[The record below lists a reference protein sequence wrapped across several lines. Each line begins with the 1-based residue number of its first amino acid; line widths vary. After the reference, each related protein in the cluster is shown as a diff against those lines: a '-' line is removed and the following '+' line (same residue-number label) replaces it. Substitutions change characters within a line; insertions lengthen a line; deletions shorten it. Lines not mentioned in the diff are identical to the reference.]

1 MSAKRSRCSPT
12 EALELLMRGGL
23 SAPAAAKRLTDAIHD
38 PDICRLWCD
47 CKLVKPHFA
56 VRLMVEPR
64 YDEDEGRWMARIV
77 SAVGEAWEK
86 PDKPVY
92 KWGTK
97 DELEAA
103 PYDWKLDV
111 DEVKALLSQP
121 ELERP
126 WPTLS
131 GSVNWT
137 PPAILAPKREAEPRN
152 LKRRKRRRK
161 PKPSESEK
169 AKPPEPP
176 PQPPTTTSDHGI
188 EDKPRRNEPR
198 EYEEI
203 RQFAARKWPGGY
215 EHIATRD
222 IIAAA
227 NSDEEFKKKVF
238 PFPSRYQLERALGRR
253 KK

>member
-1 MSAKRSRCSPT
+1 VSAKSERCSPT

-111 DEVKALLSQP
+111 DEVKALRPQP

-126 WPTLS
+126 WPTVS

-137 PPAILAPKREAEPRN
+137 PPAILAPAT
-152 LKRRKRRRK
+152 
-161 PKPSESEK
+161 
-169 AKPPEPP
+169 PPEPD
-176 PQPPTTTSDHGI
+176 PTPEPSSPEIDRI
-188 EDKPRRNEPR
+188 LEDLPRRPVGRPLKHDWQAIHAEIARRCIDPKTGRVKVPKSDRKLTQDMLKWCQDNNKEEPA
-198 EYEEI
+198 ESEM
-203 RQFAARKWPGGY
+203 
-215 EHIATRD
+215 RD
-222 IIAAA
+222 A
-227 NSDEEFKKKVF
+227 V
-238 PFPSRYQLERALGRR
+238 RAVSTALRPLQ
-253 KK
+253 K

>member
-111 DEVKALLSQP
+111 DEVKALRPQP

-126 WPTLS
+126 WPTVS

-137 PPAILAPKREAEPRN
+137 PPAILAPAT
-152 LKRRKRRRK
+152 
-161 PKPSESEK
+161 
-169 AKPPEPP
+169 PPEPD
-176 PQPPTTTSDHGI
+176 PTPEPSSPEIDRI
-188 EDKPRRNEPR
+188 LEDLPRRPVGRPLKHDWQAIHAEIARRCIDPKTGR
-198 EYEEI
+198 VAVPKKEYALVDEMRTWCKEQGWGAPAPSEMSEAV
-203 RQFAARKWPGGY
+203 RRVCAALRTAQK
-215 EHIATRD
+215 
-222 IIAAA
+222 
-227 NSDEEFKKKVF
+227 
-238 PFPSRYQLERALGRR
+238 
-253 KK
+253 